1 MTAANLPAYR
11 GYYDPKEDL
20 SKIIYGERA
29 LDSLPNEVSR
39 FGERALLVT
48 GNTINTKTDLVD
60 RIRELLGSR
69 LVGVFADTVQHTPRR
84 AVLAAADMARSLQPD
99 IILSLGGG
107 SATDTA
113 KAMRLVLWADIR
125 DGDGFDRAFKRMKED
140 PSWWEPTASM
150 LPQIG
155 MPTTLIS
162 GEHTQGMGITNEVTH
177 GKQVFSQ
184 PELKT
189 STIILDPALSVYTPP
204 QLWFST
210 GIKALEHAIAKL
222 SAPERDPVVDAIA
235 AQAVQV
241 LSSELRRSYRE
252 PESLS
257 ARGNLL
263 VGAWLCMFGSWNSL
277 VKRMGLSHA
286 LGRQTGGVSGA
297 SHGMI
302 SSVLL
307 PVCMDF
313 NAPVSGLGLTM
324 TANAMGIDTSGMNGG
339 EAAAAA
345 SAAVRALVSELGL
358 PSRLREIGVTE
369 EQLPV
374 IADRTMSDMSIGANP
389 RPVKDAAEV
398 LELLRA
404 AW

>member
-1 MTAANLPAYR
+1 VNLPAYR

-20 SKIIYGERA
+20 SKIVYGEGA
-29 LDSLPNEVSR
+29 LNSLPGEVSH
-39 FGERALLVT
+39 FGQRALLIT

-60 RIRELLGSR
+60 RIRELLGTR

-84 AVLAAADMARSLQPD
+84 AVLAAAEMARSLQPD

-113 KAMRLVLWADIR
+113 KAARLVLWADIR
-125 DGDGFDRAFKRMKED
+125 DGEGLDRAFKRMKED
-140 PSWWEPTASM
+140 ASWWQPTGSM
-150 LPQIG
+150 IPQIG

-162 GEHTQGMGITNEVTH
+162 GEHTQGMGIVNEDTH
-177 GKQVFSQ
+177 GKQVFSH
-184 PELKT
+184 PELLT

-222 SAPERDPVVDAIA
+222 SALERDPVADAIA
-235 AQAVQV
+235 TQAVQV
-241 LSSELRRSYRE
+241 LSHELRHSFRE
-252 PESLS
+252 PENLD

-286 LGRQTGGVSGA
+286 LGRQTGSVSGA

-313 NAPVSGLGLTM
+313 NAPVSSLGLTM
-324 TANAMGIDTSGMNGG
+324 TATAMGIDTPGMTS
-339 EAAAAA
+339 EQAAGAA

-369 EQLPV
+369 AQLPV
-374 IADRTMSDMSIGANP
+374 IADRTMNDMSVGANP
-389 RPVKDAAEV
+389 RPVNDAAEV
-398 LELLRA
+398 LELLQA